1 MYQNH
6 YNDENYV
13 HTVQPGMVYISFPTE
28 NGLIYTKE
36 ELENLYKVCKECS
49 LPLYIDG
56 ARLGYGLMADGNNM
70 DISDIAHN
78 CDVFYIGGTKE
89 GALFG
94 EAVVITNENLQKNFR
109 YCIKQRGGMLAKGR
123 LLGVQFDVLFE
134 NQLYFNISKHAVNM
148 AMKIKRAFMNKGY
161 KFLYDSNTNQQF
173 PIISKDVSSK
183 LSKKYSF
190 CFWEKVDENNSAVRF
205 CTSWATK
212 ESDVEQLVKD
222 IESL

>member
-1 MYQNH
+1 
-6 YNDENYV
+6 
-13 HTVQPGMVYISFPTE
+13 
-28 NGLIYTKE
+28 
-36 ELENLYKVCKECS
+36 
-49 LPLYIDG
+49 
-56 ARLGYGLMADGNNM
+56 
-70 DISDIAHN
+70 
-78 CDVFYIGGTKE
+78 
-89 GALFG
+89 
-94 EAVVITNENLQKNFR
+94 
-109 YCIKQRGGMLAKGR
+109 
-123 LLGVQFDVLFE
+123 
-134 NQLYFNISKHAVNM
+134 
-148 AMKIKRAFMNKGY
+148 MNKGY